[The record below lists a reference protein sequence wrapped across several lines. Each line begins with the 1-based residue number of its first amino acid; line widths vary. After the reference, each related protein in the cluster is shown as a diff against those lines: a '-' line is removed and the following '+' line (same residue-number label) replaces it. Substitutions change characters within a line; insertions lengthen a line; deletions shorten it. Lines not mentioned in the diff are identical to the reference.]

1 MESDSPPIESTFPR
15 KLSSH
20 ALRMESDD
28 AASVSAAPTDTFYPR
43 SPHGERLLST
53 YLQII
58 ISLVSIHALRMESD
72 SSTIDTESPKDLSI
86 HALRMESDKQYD
98 ALLQSDDSFYP
109 RSPHGERPMAL

>member
-1 MESDSPPIESTFPR
+1 MESDVSLYHNGQTTSKLSIHALRMESDYNFGEPILYLSLSIHALRMESDSPPIESTFPR
-15 KLSSH
+15 KLSIH

-58 ISLVSIHALRMESD
+58 NS
-72 SSTIDTESPKDLSI
+72 
-86 HALRMESDKQYD
+86 
-98 ALLQSDDSFYP
+98 
-109 RSPHGERPMAL
+109 